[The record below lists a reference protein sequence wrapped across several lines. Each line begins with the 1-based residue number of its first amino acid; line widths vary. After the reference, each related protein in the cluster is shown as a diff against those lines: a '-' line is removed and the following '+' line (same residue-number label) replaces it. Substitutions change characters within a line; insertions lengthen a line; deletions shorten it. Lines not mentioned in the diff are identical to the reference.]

1 MSYKKGDHFSKRAQR
16 EGYAARSVYKLQ
28 EMQQKWRL
36 LAKGQ
41 RVLDLGCAP
50 GSWSRYA
57 HEQIGFDGTLVGIDI
72 QEVAGFP
79 GTFLQCSI
87 QEISTDE
94 IFGEL
99 GGAAD
104 LVLSDMAPST
114 TGNRFT
120 DHVRQIALIEAGR
133 DLALSI
139 LKPGGHFVAKVF
151 EGQDAHGFV
160 QSLRPNFQSVK
171 RLKPKATRGR
181 SVEFF
186 VAAMG
191 KKSE

>member
-1 MSYKKGDHFSKRAQR
+1 MSYKRGDHYSKRAQQ

-28 EMQQKWRL
+28 EIQKKWRIL
-36 LAKGQ
+36 TRGQ
-41 RVLDLGCAP
+41 RVVDLGCAP

-57 HEQIGFDGTLVGIDI
+57 YEQIGHQGVLVGIDI

-79 GTFLQCSI
+79 GQFLQTSI
-87 QEISTDE
+87 EEVGIE
-94 IFGEL
+94 EMRGFL
-99 GGAAD
+99 GGDAD
-104 LVLSDMAPST
+104 LVISDMAPST

-133 DLALSI
+133 DLSLAV

-160 QSLRPNFQSVK
+160 QSLRPHFETVK

-191 KKSE
+191 KK

>member
-1 MSYKKGDHFSKRAQR
+1 MSYKKGDHFTKRAQR

-28 EMQQKWRL
+28 EIQQKWGL

-57 HEQIGFDGTLVGIDI
+57 YEQIGFGGTLVGIDI
-72 QEVAGFP
+72 QEVGGFP
-79 GTFLQCSI
+79 GIFLQCSI
-87 QEISTDE
+87 EEVETAEILE
-94 IFGEL
+94 KL
-99 GGAAD
+99 GGPAD

-133 DLALSI
+133 DLALSV

-151 EGQDAHGFV
+151 EGQDAQAFV
-160 QSLRPNFQSVK
+160 QSLRPEFQKIK
-171 RLKPKATRGR
+171 RIKPKATRGR

-191 KKSE
+191 KTG

>member
-1 MSYKKGDHFSKRAQR
+1 MSYRKADHFSRKAQK

-28 EMQQKWRL
+28 EMDQKWQLFKR
-36 LAKGQ
+36 GQ
-41 RVLDLGCAP
+41 RVVDLGCAP

-57 HEQIGFDGTLVGIDI
+57 HEKIGFGGSLVGLDI

-79 GTFLQCSI
+79 GHFLQQSI
-87 QEISTDE
+87 EDVDVDQVLSL
-94 IFGEL
+94 L
-99 GGAAD
+99 GGAPHA
-104 LVLSDMAPST
+104 VISDMAPST

-120 DHVRQIALIEAGR
+120 DHVRQIGLIEAGR
-133 DLALSI
+133 DLALQV
-139 LKPGGHFVAKVF
+139 LLPGGHFVAKVF
-151 EGQDAHGFV
+151 EGQDAQTFV
-160 QSLRPNFQSVK
+160 QSLRPHFQSVK

-191 KKSE
+191 HKP